1 MRGRCSLRKLLLTI
15 VLSHVLAIQ
24 GLLLAASGGL
34 AIGNNIGDGITEI
47 CSGAAFANGQ
57 GTDPGGQN
65 KHQDCLSA
73 CLSNRASGEPPT
85 ATAFLPLP
93 AVYESWPVPQDAY
106 LSPISEAR
114 AFLARAPPVLI

>member
-1 MRGRCSLRKLLLTI
+1 MRGRRSLRKLLLTI
-15 VLSHVLAIQ
+15 VLSHVLAIH

-34 AIGNNIGDGITEI
+34 AIGRGIGDGIPEI

-65 KHQDCLSA
+65 KYHDCLSA
-73 CLSNRASGEPPT
+73 CLSSRASGEPP
-85 ATAFLPLP
+85 ANLAFLTLH
-93 AVYESWPVPQDAY
+93 AVYGPWPVPGDAY
-106 LSPISEAR
+106 LPIISQAR